1 MGQCFLRI
9 LKRNFT
15 KSVCFPPFTFRGKNC
30 EFTVTYKKLWGK
42 KKQTK
47 KKNKK
52 RKRKKKNSRDTHKKA
67 KTFYL
72 NYAFINQNAST
83 LLNFLSL
90 DVNEMLQ

>member
-30 EFTVTYKKLWGK
+30 EFTVTYKKLWE
-42 KKQTK
+42 

-52 RKRKKKNSRDTHKKA
+52 KKKEKERERCRGTKRRLCKDRKRKSCYTV
-67 KTFYL
+67 T
-72 NYAFINQNAST
+72 S
-83 LLNFLSL
+83 
-90 DVNEMLQ
+90 

>member
-42 KKQTK
+42 NKQTNK
-47 KKNKK
+47 KKTKKEKEK
-52 RKRKKKNSRDTHKKA
+52 RKTLETHTKKPKPS
-67 KTFYL
+67 
-72 NYAFINQNAST
+72 I
-83 LLNFLSL
+83 
-90 DVNEMLQ
+90 